1 MAKTKYGKYFIEY
14 DPKLWP
20 PPPATSDIKDTH
32 PTIAQIDNH
41 IAEGA
46 FFYKVHWMLPGSEHK
61 GIGHPPHL
69 HKEAELLFHIG
80 TNPDDPMDLG
90 AEMEM
95 HMGEEMERHVINRSS
110 VIWIPGGLIH
120 SPWRALKIV
129 RPFIVIQV
137 LQALNKTEKFALHIL
152 PEELRNQVDMSM
164 VKDVGF

>member
-1 MAKTKYGKYFIEY
+1 MAETKYGKHFIEY
-14 DPKLWP
+14 DPKQWP
-20 PPPATSDIKDTH
+20 SQPPVEDGKDTH

-41 IAEGA
+41 VAEGA
-46 FFYKVHWMLPGSEHK
+46 FIYRVHWMLPGGEHK

-69 HKEAELLFHIG
+69 HKESELLFHIG

-95 HMGEEMERHVINRSS
+95 HMGEEMERHMITRSS

-137 LQALNKTEKFALHIL
+137 LQAISKTEKFALHIL
-152 PEELRNQVDMSM
+152 PKELMDQVDMSM

>member
-1 MAKTKYGKYFIEY
+1 
-14 DPKLWP
+14 
-20 PPPATSDIKDTH
+20 
-32 PTIAQIDNH
+32 
-41 IAEGA
+41 
-46 FFYKVHWMLPGSEHK
+46 
-61 GIGHPPHL
+61 
-69 HKEAELLFHIG
+69 
-80 TNPDDPMDLG
+80 MDLG